1 MIRKSAADLIVIG
14 AAALIIS
21 LSKLTVIRKQSLQL
35 SRADILLFLF
45 YNYHSGGRNKNIVV
59 LVLISELLNTLW
71 MHQI

>member
-1 MIRKSAADLIVIG
+1 MNSSWNSSKIWPVILKSAADLIVIG

-45 YNYHSGGRNKNIVV
+45 YNYHSGEEIKI
-59 LVLISELLNTLW
+59 LSSLF
-71 MHQI
+71 

>member
-1 MIRKSAADLIVIG
+1 MNSSWNSSKIWPVIRKSAADLIVIG

-45 YNYHSGGRNKNIVV
+45 YNYHSGEEIKI
-59 LVLISELLNTLW
+59 LSSLF
-71 MHQI
+71 

>member
-35 SRADILLFLF
+35 SRADIVVFVLQLSF
-45 YNYHSGGRNKNIVV
+45 GGRNKNIVV